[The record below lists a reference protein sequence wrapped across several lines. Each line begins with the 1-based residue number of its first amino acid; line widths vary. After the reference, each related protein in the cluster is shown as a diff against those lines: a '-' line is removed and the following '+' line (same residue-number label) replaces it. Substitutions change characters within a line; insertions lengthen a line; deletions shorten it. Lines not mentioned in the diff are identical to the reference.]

1 MSLVYLL
8 VHLNDLSLIIPFFAN
23 DYIWLLKYYS
33 SVAAL
38 RSLYF
43 HWPCKTQLLLFL
55 GLGSIVV
62 LFVLLLGLR
71 VSNQWCETLREL
83 LNIWEISFAS

>member
-1 MSLVYLL
+1 MKTERQPKMQLGVC
-8 VHLNDLSLIIPFFAN
+8 F
-23 DYIWLLKYYS
+23 S

-83 LNIWEISFAS
+83 LHHEI